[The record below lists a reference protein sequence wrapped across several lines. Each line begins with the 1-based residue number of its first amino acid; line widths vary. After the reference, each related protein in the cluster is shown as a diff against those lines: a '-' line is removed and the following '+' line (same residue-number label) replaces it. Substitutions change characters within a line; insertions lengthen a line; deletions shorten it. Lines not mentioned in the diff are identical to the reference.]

1 MDWVVDNGDLI
12 LSLTLHHLRLS
23 VIPIVIGVLIAIPL
37 GWLAHRFAWSQSLLL
52 GAVGVLYTIPSLALF
67 MLIPPLVGISV
78 LSEANVIIA
87 LSVYAVAIMVRTASD
102 AFASIEP
109 AALRAA
115 TAVGYAE
122 WGRFFSVE
130 LPLAGPVLLAGVR
143 VVAVSTVSM
152 VTVGV
157 LVGVQSLGYFF
168 TDGFQ
173 RRIIAEVATGVV
185 MTVVVA
191 VLLDTLLVVLGRIV
205 MPWNRVGTEAQRVAV
220 R

>member
-1 MDWVVDNGDLI
+1 VDWVLDNGDLI

-185 MTVVVA
+185 MTVVIA
-191 VLLDTLLVVLGRIV
+191 LLLDTLLVVLGRIV

>member
-185 MTVVVA
+185 MTVVIA

>member
-1 MDWVVDNGDLI
+1 VDWVLDNGDLI
-12 LSLTLHHLRLS
+12 LSLTLDHLRLS

-185 MTVVVA
+185 MTVVIA

>member
-1 MDWVVDNGDLI
+1 VDWVLGNLALI
-12 LSLTLHHLRLS
+12 ASLTLDHLRLS
-23 VIPIVIGVLIAIPL
+23 LLPIVIGVLIAIPL
-37 GWLAHRFAWSQSLLL
+37 GWLAHRFGWSKSLILTV
-52 GAVGVLYTIPSLALF
+52 VGLLYTIPSLALF

-87 LSVYAVAIMVRTASD
+87 LSVYAIAIMVRTASD

-109 AALRAA
+109 VSLRAA
-115 TAVGYAE
+115 TALGYAE

-130 LPLAGPVLLAGVR
+130 LPMAGPVLLAGVR

-173 RRIIAEVATGVV
+173 RRIVAEVATGVV
-185 MTVVVA
+185 MTVVIA
-191 VLLDTLLVVLGRIV
+191 LLLDTLLILLGRIL
-205 MPWNRVGTEAQRVAV
+205 MPWSLVGTEPQRAAI

>member
-1 MDWVVDNGDLI
+1 MDWVLDNGDLI
-12 LSLTLHHLRLS
+12 LSLTLDHLRLS

-185 MTVVVA
+185 MTLVIA
-191 VLLDTLLVVLGRIV
+191 LLLDTLLVVLGRIV

>member
-1 MDWVVDNGDLI
+1 MDWVLDNGDLI
-12 LSLTLHHLRLS
+12 LSLTLDHLRLS

-67 MLIPPLVGISV
+67 MLIPPLAGISV

-87 LSVYAVAIMVRTASD
+87 LSVYAVAVMVRTASD

-185 MTVVVA
+185 MTVVIA

>member
-1 MDWVVDNGDLI
+1 MDWVLDNGDLI
-12 LSLTLHHLRLS
+12 LSLTLDHLRLS

-67 MLIPPLVGISV
+67 MLIPPLVGISL

-185 MTVVVA
+185 MTVVIA

>member
-1 MDWVVDNGDLI
+1 MDWVLGNLDVI
-12 LSLTLHHLRLS
+12 AALTLDHLRLS
-23 VIPIVIGVLIAIPL
+23 LIPIVIGVVIAVPL
-37 GWLAHRFAWSQSLLL
+37 GWLAHRYTWSKSLILT
-52 GAVGVLYTIPSLALF
+52 AVGLLYTIPSLALF

-87 LSVYAVAIMVRTASD
+87 LSVYAIAIMVRTAAD

-109 AALRAA
+109 TSLRAA
-115 TAVGYAE
+115 TALGYAE
-122 WGRFFSVE
+122 WGRFFAVE

-173 RRIIAEVATGVV
+173 RRIVAEVATGVV
-185 MTVVVA
+185 MTVVIA
-191 VLLDTLLVVLGRIV
+191 LLVDALLILMGRML
-205 MPWNRVGTEAQRVAV
+205 MPWSRIASDPAKVVV

>member
-1 MDWVVDNGDLI
+1 MDWVLDNGDLI
-12 LSLTLHHLRLS
+12 LSLTRDHLRLS
-23 VIPIVIGVLIAIPL
+23 IIPIVIGVLIASPL

-185 MTVVVA
+185 MTVVIA
-191 VLLDTLLVVLGRIV
+191 LLLDTLLVVLGRIV